1 MPRPPGPA
9 RPFVLASQSQARLG
23 VRRRP
28 ASLPRGPRLWVGRRA
43 ARRGPGR
50 EPGTGAG
57 VGVGAAR
64 VLTLA
69 PIWLP
74 HWPAWMCTIS
84 LMLGACGGRLRDTRG
99 RAGAGCGGSAAPA
112 ARSYRLAPARS
123 ARLAS
128 PRAANRGTPPQTA
141 ARALQHQHRASRF
154 GWAARCGAPP
164 AVSARRLRGLGGPA
178 AGRGASLG
186 APPHTEG
193 RGWRAPGRTIE
204 APLGSRT
211 PPRLPSRVLP
221 LRQPQPTAL
230 QRRPSSPHPF
240 RDQPQVPTPKS
251 EKDASRLPVLWYE
264 GTNKVLGARLDPLG
278 VGEAGKSCSRH

>member
-1 MPRPPGPA
+1 MDVAGQGTRCP
-9 RPFVLASQSQARLG
+9 
-23 VRRRP
+23 
-28 ASLPRGPRLWVGRRA
+28 GRRA
-43 ARRGPGR
+43 PLVPLFWLRSRKRGSGCGAALLPSLGGPGSGWGGGLR
-50 EPGTGAG
+50 AG
-57 VGVGAAR
+57 VRAGSLGLGPGWGWGAAR

-112 ARSYRLAPARS
+112 ARSYRLGPARS
-123 ARLAS
+123 AGLAS
-128 PRAANRGTPPQTA
+128 PRAANRGTPPQNA
-141 ARALQHQHRASRF
+141 ARALQHQHRASRS

-164 AVSARRLRGLGGPA
+164 AVSARRHRGLGGLP
-178 AGRGASLG
+178 RGG
-186 APPHTEG
+186 ARVCPPPPHTEG

-230 QRRPSSPHPF
+230 QRRPF
-240 RDQPQVPTPKS
+240 FPTPVQGPTPGSHPK
-251 EKDASRLPVLWYE
+251 EREGRLPAPCLV
-264 GTNKVLGARLDPLG
+264 V
-278 VGEAGKSCSRH
+278 